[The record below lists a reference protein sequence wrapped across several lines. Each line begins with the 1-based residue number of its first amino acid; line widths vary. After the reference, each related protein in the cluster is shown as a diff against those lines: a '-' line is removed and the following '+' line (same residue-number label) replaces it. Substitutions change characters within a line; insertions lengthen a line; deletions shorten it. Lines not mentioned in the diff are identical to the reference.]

1 MTNYGI
7 EQQSDL
13 GDDCMGMCVVR
24 VQVREIETAGEPLG

>member
-13 GDDCMGMCVVR
+13 GDDCVGMYVVR